1 MESLTPKILIRRVL
15 LIICLT
21 VGLAALILPLFFRE
35 ALGFI
40 LGAIG
45 SAGWF
50 LWLARDIR
58 LGLGLPK
65 KAARKTALAGYY
77 LRFGALAA
85 YGALAAWLLKP
96 NLIALGAGLV
106 MAQAAMFYV
115 VMQDAARRNKYFRGQ
130 DGES

>member
-1 MESLTPKILIRRVL
+1 MEDVSPKILIRRIL

-21 VGLAALILPLFFRE
+21 SGLAALILPLFFRE

-40 LGAIG
+40 LGAAG

-58 LGLGLPK
+58 LGLGLPR
-65 KAARKTALAGYY
+65 KAARKRSLAGHY

-85 YGALAAWLLKP
+85 YGALVAWLIKP
-96 NLIALGAGLV
+96 NLVTFGLGLAMSQFAIVIAGAMEAV
-106 MAQAAMFYV
+106 K
-115 VMQDAARRNKYFRGQ
+115 RNRYM
-130 DGES
+130 